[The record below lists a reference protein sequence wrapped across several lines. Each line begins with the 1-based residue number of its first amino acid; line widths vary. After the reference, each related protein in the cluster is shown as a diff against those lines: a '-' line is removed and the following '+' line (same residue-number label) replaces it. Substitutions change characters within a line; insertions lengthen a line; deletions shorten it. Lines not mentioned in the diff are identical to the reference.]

1 MYRTLTRTN
10 EENHKYDMAIKT
22 NDLCSTILDAKTNLA
37 LVQSELAKIKTDRE
51 LNK

>member
-1 MYRTLTRTN
+1 MYRTLTRAT
-10 EENHKYDMAIKT
+10 EENQKYEMAMKT
-22 NDLCSTILDAKTNLA
+22 DDFRSTILDAKTNLA